1 MTQDDAAARAIEV
14 GTDLHSAGMGVW
26 QAGGAGKAPELS
38 FQ

>member
-1 MTQDDAAARAIEV
+1 MTHDDAGASAIEV
-14 GTDLHSAGMGVW
+14 GSDLHSVGMGVW